1 MAETPLPAPALLFV
15 CLGNICRSPMAEGAM
30 RAALAQAG
38 LDWPI
43 DSAGTGAWH
52 VGNPPDGRGQ
62 MVAMAHG
69 VDISDLRARQV
80 TAADFTHFTHIFA
93 MDHENLR
100 NLASLAPDE
109 ATAKLSLLLDWLP
122 GHEGQPVEDPY
133 YGGAEGFETT
143 WANVHAACARI
154 VERLR

>member
-1 MAETPLPAPALLFV
+1 MAEAPAPAPALLFV

-62 MVAMAHG
+62 MVAMANG

-80 TAADFTHFTHIFA
+80 AVSDFTQFTHIFA
-93 MDHENLR
+93 MDQENLA
-100 NLASLAPDE
+100 NLRRLSPPN
-109 ATAKLSLLLDWLP
+109 ATAQISLLLDWLP
-122 GHEGQPVEDPY
+122 GHEGQAVDDPY
-133 YGGAEGFETT
+133 YGGEEGFEVT
-143 WANVHAACARI
+143 WANVHAACAEI
-154 VERLR
+154 VTRLR